1 MAFSITSKNQSLSK
15 QTSINP
21 QAILVV
27 EGLDIVFGSQPV
39 LELLRWDSG
48 AVFDSGLRWDSSIE
62 RPDSRSVISLDGGTT
77 NSITQQIFPDKESS
91 GSISTVNISMV
102 DLNNEIAQ
110 LFSFD
115 NITEILG
122 KKADFYIGFK
132 QGNFPED
139 SIPIFRGVIV
149 DFYTQ
154 NGSVMVSVAHP
165 EKLKDQILFQ
175 KYLAQNSSALNNS
188 ETIITVNKTEGL
200 YTSQDT
206 LTSYVKI
213 EDELMGLVSIDSSTQ
228 LTVTR
233 GALTSIA
240 VEHDD
245 DNDVE
250 SYYVLEGDPIPLA
263 LKLMLSSEDNAF
275 FVSDDKPYAMN
286 VVNVALTIPNAMV
299 FDSFNIEEVTGLVVG
314 DIVVLDGFDN
324 AGTYTIKSFGLLD
337 SGSYIVVNES
347 LINEASY
354 DSGLSYKSQYAV
366 LPDGLGMLPSQVDVS
381 GHLDILTFFPSNFTE
396 YKFYIKDTI
405 EDPREFLS
413 KEIYFPQG
421 LYTIPRKARA
431 SCKIITP
438 PFSSE
443 ILPTLNTANITN
455 LGKLQQRRSLHKY
468 LYNIYR
474 YDFEEDELEDKF
486 KRKEVLINSDSLARI
501 KGGKKEL
508 KIQSKGLRDNPP
520 TVLALEQILQ
530 RMKDRYSFAPTYIN
544 GITIKYSDGFNIEV
558 GDVLPFGG
566 VDTKLVNLQTGKR
579 NQIEKL
585 FEVINKSLNIKTGE
599 IKIDILETSFSLNT
613 RNGVFSPSSIIG
625 SGSTTTRVAIKKS
638 FDTGEFLFESDK
650 WREFEGQEIRVRSED
665 YIFDEI
671 VILDKVDPSNNAF
684 ILLKDSTPLSVAPV
698 DGMVIDI
705 PDYDDSSAE
714 KNSNYKIR
722 FCHMTAQ
729 VKITSVVSET
739 VFDVDRPLD
748 LVVDSNIYIHSDD
761 YARDSFDETL
771 KIQSIAGSTITLNK
785 PISFLPIIN
794 DKVELS
800 KYKDNGSPYGI
811 I

>member
-1 MAFSITSKNQSLSK
+1 M
-15 QTSINP
+15 
-21 QAILVV
+21 
-27 EGLDIVFGSQPV
+27 
-39 LELLRWDSG
+39 
-48 AVFDSGLRWDSSIE
+48 
-62 RPDSRSVISLDGGTT
+62 
-77 NSITQQIFPDKESS
+77 
-91 GSISTVNISMV
+91 
-102 DLNNEIAQ
+102 
-110 LFSFD
+110 
-115 NITEILG
+115 
-122 KKADFYIGFK
+122 
-132 QGNFPED
+132 
-139 SIPIFRGVIV
+139 
-149 DFYTQ
+149 
-154 NGSVMVSVAHP
+154 
-165 EKLKDQILFQ
+165 
-175 KYLAQNSSALNNS
+175 
-188 ETIITVNKTEGL
+188 
-200 YTSQDT
+200 
-206 LTSYVKI
+206 
-213 EDELMGLVSIDSSTQ
+213 
-228 LTVTR
+228 
-233 GALTSIA
+233 
-240 VEHDD
+240 
-245 DNDVE
+245 
-250 SYYVLEGDPIPLA
+250 
-263 LKLMLSSEDNAF
+263 
-275 FVSDDKPYAMN
+275 
-286 VVNVALTIPNAMV
+286 
-299 FDSFNIEEVTGLVVG
+299 
-314 DIVVLDGFDN
+314 
-324 AGTYTIKSFGLLD
+324 
-337 SGSYIVVNES
+337 
-347 LINEASY
+347 
-354 DSGLSYKSQYAV
+354 
-366 LPDGLGMLPSQVDVS
+366 
-381 GHLDILTFFPSNFTE
+381 
-396 YKFYIKDTI
+396 
-405 EDPREFLS
+405 
-413 KEIYFPQG
+413 
-421 LYTIPRKARA
+421 
-431 SCKIITP
+431 
-438 PFSSE
+438 
-443 ILPTLNTANITN
+443 
-455 LGKLQQRRSLHKY
+455 
-468 LYNIYR
+468 
-474 YDFEEDELEDKF
+474 
-486 KRKEVLINSDSLARI
+486 LINSDSLARI

-748 LVVDSNIYIHSDD
+748 LVVDSDIYIHSDD